1 MKNLRIF
8 MPLANGEQMTLEF
21 GNGREAI
28 DGLVRTTAGAAAPR
42 SLVFEAQT
50 ADRRTVR
57 LIIPYSEGEPARVLI
72 EGE

>member
-8 MPLANGEQMTLEF
+8 MPLANGEQLTLEF
-21 GNGREAI
+21 ANGREAI
-28 DGLVRTTAGAAAPR
+28 DGLVSTAPGATPR

-57 LIIPYSEGEPARVLI
+57 VIIPYSDGDPARVLI

>member
-8 MPLANGEQMTLEF
+8 MPLANGEQLTLEF
-21 GNGREAI
+21 ANGREAI
-28 DGLVRTTAGAAAPR
+28 DGLVRTTPGASPR

-57 LIIPYSEGEPARVLI
+57 LIIPYSDGDPARVLI
-72 EGE
+72 EAE

>member
-1 MKNLRIF
+1 
-8 MPLANGEQMTLEF
+8 
-21 GNGREAI
+21 
-28 DGLVRTTAGAAAPR
+28 VRTNPAAAPR

-57 LIIPYSEGEPARVLI
+57 LIIPYSDADPARVLI

>member
-1 MKNLRIF
+1 MKNLRIY
-8 MPLANGEQMTLEF
+8 MPLVSGEQLTVEFANGRDTI
-21 GNGREAI
+21 N
-28 DGLVRTTAGAAAPR
+28 GLVRTEPGATPR

-57 LIIPYSEGEPARVLI
+57 LIIPYSDSDPARVLI